1 MSDQE
6 AEATEAPE
14 PSGTLELT
22 DRDGVLS
29 LTLSGGEVIPRNIPV
44 LDESGK
50 LLAVYTAGPPAPPAP
65 PVAEAAPDV
74 LTERTVVDLP

>member
-14 PSGTLELT
+14 PSGTLELA
-22 DRDGVLS
+22 DRDGILS
-29 LTLSGGEVIPRNIPV
+29 LTLSGGEVIPKNIPV

-50 LLAVYTAGPPAPPAP
+50 LLAVYTAGPPTPPS
-65 PVAEAAPDV
+65 AEAAPDV
-74 LTERTVVDLP
+74 LAERTVVDLT